1 MAGRRPHAQQRGVSP
16 LMKVCIVHHSGYG
29 HTARQ
34 AAAVAEGVRRSRRS
48 RLHRDPGGGSRHADA
63 AGWRHLDQAGAIVFG
78 SPTYMGGPSAAMKAF
93 MEATSA
99 RWLEQKWADKLAA
112 GFTNSGSQNGDKQNT
127 LVAFATLA
135 AQHGMVWIN
144 LNLLPGNNS
153 STGSPEDLNRLG
165 ASLGAMAQ
173 SNIDQGPDDGPPEAD
188 LETARR
194 LGQRVAACC
203 LRWHGA

>member
-1 MAGRRPHAQQRGVSP
+1 
-16 LMKVCIVHHSGYG
+16 MKVCIVHHSGYG

-34 AAAVAEGVRRSRRS
+34 AAAVAEGVRRVTEVDCIEIPVAD
-48 RLHRDPGGGSRHADA
+48 LADADA
-63 AGWRHLDQAGAIVFG
+63 AAWQRLDEAEAIVFG

-99 RWLEQKWADKLAA
+99 RWLDQKWADKLAA
-112 GFTNSGSQNGDKQNT
+112 CFTNSGSQNGDKQNT

-173 SNIDQGPDDGPPEAD
+173 SNIDQGPDDGPPAAD

-194 LGQRVAACC
+194 LGQRVAECC
-203 LRWHGA
+203 LRWNGA